1 VSRSA
6 IQPRF
11 GIRDRSTRVPYPIRT
26 SAAVVSDQSN
36 SDRFG
41 LDRRRTRPP
50 RWFSVGA
57 VGLALLAILSWRS
70 LFGSGAN
77 PPGLGD
83 HDDRWVEAPGAGFAP
98 INELATEPAAPPK
111 PVGPPDDLGLGV
123 VDLEKDRRIGQAIRR
138 ARSSSVALEY
148 ETGGP
153 GSSRRVASGV
163 VINDQGDVLSIR
175 IDPPVDR
182 ERSSIVATDANG
194 LRHPVKWLAAD
205 PETGLTLLRVDAN
218 DIKPIRQA
226 AGDPSLGAEIFLIGT
241 PYGLGHSVSR
251 GHVAGL
257 GRRLTLGPQTLS
269 GLIQIQAS
277 IHPGDSGA
285 LLADLDGGWLGL
297 VRGGLAPPGPNA
309 GRDNDLGFAIPAR
322 DALWVADRLRTS
334 GKVDRAYLG
343 LKFAPTVEGDGRFA
357 PPLPSADDQVGA
369 KVNEVMTGSPADRSG
384 LRPGDRVIR
393 VDDRPVMV
401 SNDLTDRLDRT
412 AANAEVALEF
422 LRGMTRDRVTV
433 RATSRPPASPL
444 LTGVEAP
451 PSVAWPNGIP
461 TNKASAAAS
470 AGVTRPDDTA
480 LGIIRSLRDRLE
492 RLEQRVDELER
503 ERRERKAVSN
513 P

>member
-1 VSRSA
+1 MSRSA

-11 GIRDRSTRVPYPIRT
+11 GILDRPTRGSRPIRT
-26 SAAVVSDQSN
+26 TAAVGGDQADV
-36 SDRFG
+36 DRRG
-41 LDRRRTRPP
+41 LDRRRTRTP
-50 RWFSVGA
+50 RWVAVGA
-57 VGLALLAILSWRS
+57 AGLALLAILGWRS
-70 LFGSGAN
+70 LFGSGAT
-77 PPGLGD
+77 PPNRND
-83 HDDRWVEAPGAGFAP
+83 SNDKWVEATGVGFAP
-98 INELATEPAAPPK
+98 VDESATEPAAPPK
-111 PVGPPDDLGLGV
+111 PVGPQNNLGLGA
-123 VDLEKDRRIGQAIRR
+123 VDLEKDRRIGEAIRR

-194 LRHPVKWLAAD
+194 LRHPVKWLASD

-226 AGDPSLGAEIFLIGT
+226 AGDPSLGADIFLIGN

-309 GRDNDLGFAIPAR
+309 SRDNDLGFAIPAR
-322 DALWVADRLRTS
+322 DALWVADRLRAS

-343 LKFAPTVEGDGRFA
+343 LKFAPGAEGDGRFA
-357 PPLPSADDQVGA
+357 PPLPSANDQAGA
-369 KVNEVMTGSPADRSG
+369 KVNEVMTGSPADRAG

-422 LRGMTRDRVTV
+422 LRGTTRDRVTV
-433 RATSRPPASPL
+433 RATSRAPASPPS
-444 LTGVEAP
+444 TPVEAS
-451 PSVAWPNGIP
+451 PSTAWPNGIP
-461 TNKASAAAS
+461 TNKASAS
-470 AGVTRPDDTA
+470 ATTGATRPDDTA
-480 LGIIRSLRDRLE
+480 MGIIRALRDRLE
-492 RLEQRVDELER
+492 RLELRVDELER
-503 ERRERKAVSN
+503 ERRERKAASN